1 MELEPTAATCSI
13 CNKPLKREGDKTIGY
28 HPICHARMQKKAK
41 QAVDIDTGIAPK
53 KTKANGDERLR
64 FIIQSTNP
72 ENEEN
77 PVKGGFNGMFY
88 AYRREI
94 ELVGKKQIVEYLAG
108 LKETHYTP
116 VRDEYGRIRSWTK
129 QTVRKHPIQILGS
142 A

>member
-1 MELEPTAATCSI
+1 MEETVCSI
-13 CNKPLKREGDKTIGY
+13 CNKPLKREGDKAKGY
-28 HPICHARMQKKAK
+28 HPICHGRMQKKTK
-41 QAVDIDTGIAPK
+41 LAVDTGEAPK
-53 KTKANGDERLR
+53 KNGDERLR

-77 PVKGGFNGMFY
+77 PVRGGFNGMFF

-94 ELVGKKQIVEYLAG
+94 ELLGKKQIVEYLAG
-108 LKETHYTP
+108 LKETHFTP